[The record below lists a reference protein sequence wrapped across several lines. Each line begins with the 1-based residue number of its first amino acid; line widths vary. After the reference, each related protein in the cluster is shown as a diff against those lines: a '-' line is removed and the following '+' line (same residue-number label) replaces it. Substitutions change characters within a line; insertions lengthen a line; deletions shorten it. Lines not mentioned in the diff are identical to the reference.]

1 MYPRPSVFFTSVV
14 EMKATASSSNNMI
27 LLTILS
33 DAGASCLNKLL
44 LLLLLTNITLLVCIR
59 SFSQAQGF
67 F

>member
-1 MYPRPSVFFTSVV
+1 MYPKPSVFFTSVV

-33 DAGASCLNKLL
+33 DAGGSCLNKLL
-44 LLLLLTNITLLVCIR
+44 LLLLINITLLVCIR